1 VELRQVLD
9 WAGLRVLRVEKDR
22 TKLNQTLFLWPVYLL
37 IKAYVALQSR
47 RRRQKYLLD
56 ETSSANV
63 LLGGN
68 TIIFVAR
75 KV

>member
-1 VELRQVLD
+1 
-9 WAGLRVLRVEKDR
+9 
-22 TKLNQTLFLWPVYLL
+22 VYLL
-37 IKAYVALQSR
+37 IKAYVGLQSR
-47 RRRQKYLLD
+47 ERRQRYLLD
-56 ETSSANV
+56 ETSSAHV